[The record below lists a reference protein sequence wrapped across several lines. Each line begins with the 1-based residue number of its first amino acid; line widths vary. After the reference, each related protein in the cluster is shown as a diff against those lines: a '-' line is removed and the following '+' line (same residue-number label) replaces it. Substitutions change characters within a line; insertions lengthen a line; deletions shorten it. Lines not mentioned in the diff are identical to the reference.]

1 MSNSF
6 LLIGAVILGVLVLA
20 VVALALYPTLVRLE
34 PAYKNAEAVCD
45 SIKVGMTYEDVK
57 AKVGHL
63 FFPEPMTYID
73 QQGNGQAQ
81 LKNDVKNLDT
91 SCFIRFQNGK
101 VISADMA
108 YVWL

>member
-1 MSNSF
+1 MSTRI
-6 LLIGAVILGVLVLA
+6 LLIGALTFCLLVAVLFGFA
-20 VVALALYPTLVRLE
+20 YPTLVKSQ
-34 PAYKNAEAVCD
+34 PAYKEAEAVCR

-73 QQGNGQAQ
+73 QQGNGQVQ
-81 LKNDVKNLDT
+81 LKNDVRNLDT